1 MQAELAIDAAE
12 RKLFPTEGL
21 PEVAVLG
28 RSNVGK
34 STLIN
39 RLVGRKGLART
50 SGTPGRTRRIHFYAV
65 EGRMYLVDLPGFGY
79 AAMSREEQRAFAPLV
94 ESYLSGQRAALRGAL
109 VLIDARRGAQDEERD
124 LVAWLANEGIDAR
137 AVLTKCD
144 KLGKS
149 ELERTRRD
157 LARELALDP
166 ARIAAVSA
174 KAGTGLGALAAWLLE
189 WSGLEFR
196 RPDGAPF

>member
-1 MQAELAIDAAE
+1 LDAELAIDAAE
-12 RKLFPTEGL
+12 RKLFPDAGW

-50 SGTPGRTRRIHFYAV
+50 SATPGRTRRVHFYAV

-79 AAMSREEQRAFAPLV
+79 AAASHAERRAFGPLV
-94 ESYLSGQRAALRGAL
+94 ESYLSGEREALRGAL
-109 VLIDARRGAQDEERD
+109 VLVDSRRGAQDEERD
-124 LVAWLANEGIDAR
+124 LVAWLASEGIDAR
-137 AVLTKCD
+137 VVLTKCD

-149 ELERTRRD
+149 ELARAQTGI
-157 LARELALDP
+157 ARELELAP
-166 ARIAAVSA
+166 ESIAAVSA
-174 KAGTGLGALAAWLLE
+174 KAGTGLGTLAAWLRE
-189 WSGLEFR
+189 WSGVEFR
-196 RPDGAPF
+196 RPDGLPL